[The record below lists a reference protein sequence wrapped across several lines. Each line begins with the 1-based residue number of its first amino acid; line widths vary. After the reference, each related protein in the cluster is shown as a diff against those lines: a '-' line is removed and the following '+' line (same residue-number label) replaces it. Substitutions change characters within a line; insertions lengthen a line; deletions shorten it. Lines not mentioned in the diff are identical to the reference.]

1 MLNVHHLRTLAEV
14 VSTGSFAAAAVS
26 LGYTASAVSQQMT
39 ALERATG
46 LVLFERGAR
55 SARPTSAA
63 RHLASRG
70 AGLIDQL
77 TGVERDAR
85 SLAAGARG
93 VVRLGSFPTASA
105 ALVPGAIARLLRR
118 TPEVAVQLDEGE
130 PDDLVAAL
138 RSGSVDVAVVYRY
151 PLSPRRWPPDMVA
164 TPLLDDP
171 LRLTV
176 AADHR
181 IVTRPSWRLADLA
194 GETWIASRETTAG
207 ARALARLCAD
217 AGFTPRVA
225 FRSNDYAVVRALVRA
240 GLGVALVP
248 ALADALGTGGGVH
261 QCAVTDARGGPARRE
276 VFVLHRPDSS
286 APLVPATV
294 EALRRAAEGL
304 GRRINRQEPTC
315 APGTAS

>member
-14 VSTGSFAAAAVS
+14 VSSGSFAAAAAS

-55 SARPTSAA
+55 SARPTTAA
-63 RHLASRG
+63 RHLASRSL
-70 AGLIDQL
+70 GLIDQL
-77 TGVERDAR
+77 TAVERDAR

-93 VVRLGSFPTASA
+93 VVRVGSFPTASA

-118 TPEVAVQLDEGE
+118 APDVAVLLDEGE

-138 RSGSVDVAVVYRY
+138 ESGAVDVAVVYRY
-151 PLSPRRWPPDMVA
+151 PLSPRRWPPDVVA

-176 AADHR
+176 GADHR
-181 IVTRPSWRLADLA
+181 IVTRPSWGLADLA
-194 GETWIASRETTAG
+194 GDTWIASRETSAG
-207 ARALARLCAD
+207 AQNLARLCAD

-225 FRSNDYAVVRALVRA
+225 FRSDDYTVVRELVRA

-248 ALADALGTGGGVH
+248 ALADALGAGGGVH
-261 QCAVTDARGGPARRE
+261 QRAVSDARGAAVRRE
-276 VFVLHRPDSS
+276 VFVLHRPDNS
-286 APLVPATV
+286 APLVPVTV
-294 EALRRAAEGL
+294 EALRRAAGGL
-304 GRRINRQEPTC
+304 DRRISRQRPTC
-315 APGTAS
+315 APETAS